1 MPRKRT
7 EQGTLALG
15 GLSVPYVLTRTRRK
29 TLGLS
34 VGEAGVRVNVPWWVP
49 RAEVDE
55 FIREREAW
63 LIKTLRQMKS
73 RRAPEVEW
81 KDGAALSYMGVR
93 LKLRIVP
100 CLFNDVRRVGRVLWV
115 SCTKAEEVAGLVM
128 EWLRHRAQRLLARR
142 VRQFASRLGRR
153 PAFALSNARTQWGIC
168 HPDGR
173 IRLNW
178 RLIQAPLEVIDY
190 VAAHEVAHL
199 VHLDH
204 SPRFWRQVDA
214 LYARAESGREWLRK
228 NGHQLMVD

>member
-7 EQGTLALG
+7 EQGSLALG
-15 GLSVPYVLTRTRRK
+15 SLSVPYVLTRTRRK
-29 TLGLS
+29 TLGMS

-49 RAEVDE
+49 RAEIDD
-55 FIREREAW
+55 FIRERETW
-63 LIKTLRQMKS
+63 LIRTLKQMES
-73 RRAPEVEW
+73 RRPPEFEW
-81 KDGAALSYMGVR
+81 KDGAALSYLGVK
-93 LKLRIVP
+93 LKLRVVP
-100 CLFNDVRRVGRVLWV
+100 CLFTDVRRVGRVLWV
-115 SCTKAEEVAGLVM
+115 SCTHAEEAADLVK

-142 VRQFASRLGRR
+142 VRKFAKRLGRQ
-153 PAFALSNARTQWGIC
+153 PAFALSNARSQWGIC

-190 VAAHEVAHL
+190 IAAHEVAHL

-214 LYARAESGREWLRK
+214 LYARADSGREWLRK
-228 NGHQLMVD
+228 NGHGLMVV